1 MTPLADLELPIFAY
15 ELLET
20 VASVDTHTKMRPNL
34 ELIFSIWV
42 FECCSIN

>member
-34 ELIFSIWV
+34 ELIF
-42 FECCSIN
+42 FHLGF